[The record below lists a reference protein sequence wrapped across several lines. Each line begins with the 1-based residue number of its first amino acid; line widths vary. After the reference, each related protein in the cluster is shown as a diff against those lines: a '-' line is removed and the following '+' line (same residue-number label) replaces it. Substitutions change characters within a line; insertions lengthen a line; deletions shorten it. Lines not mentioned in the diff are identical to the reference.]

1 MTSLRPVSLRVW
13 MLHIITKGTAFTR
26 QGSYKVQVKVMIIFF
41 RETNAK
47 TIGGAGLITLLMIP
61 FFLILLAIFGIIYD
75 LMTSKGR
82 KECARTVSLFIL
94 NILTIGICLLDLPME
109 SKPHSGI
116 GFILFYALAFTP
128 LMIVFSLYTLYR
140 IGKHYRYFKSKFAI
154 ILRFNA
160 SLLFLLSLVNLFVLW
175 RIFKTYRRNDITL
188 LYFILIVLGIGSTF
202 QLIVGEL
209 EKKRIRILQ
218 KQEELDS
225 YEK

>member
-1 MTSLRPVSLRVW
+1 
-13 MLHIITKGTAFTR
+13 
-26 QGSYKVQVKVMIIFF
+26 
-41 RETNAK
+41 
-47 TIGGAGLITLLMIP
+47 MIP
-61 FFLILLAIFGIIYD
+61 FFLVLLAILGIIYD
-75 LMTSKGR
+75 LMTNKGR

-94 NILTIGICLLDLPME
+94 TILTIGICLLDLPME
-109 SKPHSGI
+109 SKPYSGI

-160 SLLFLLSLVNLFVLW
+160 FLLFLFSLVNIFVIWRSLTIYQKSGIYLF
-175 RIFKTYRRNDITL
+175 L
-188 LYFILIVLGIGSTF
+188 LVLGICSTI

-209 EKKRIRILQ
+209 EKKRIRGLPQ
-218 KQEELDS
+218 QEELGS

>member
-1 MTSLRPVSLRVW
+1 M
-13 MLHIITKGTAFTR
+13 
-26 QGSYKVQVKVMIIFF
+26 
-41 RETNAK
+41 
-47 TIGGAGLITLLMIP
+47 GGAGLITLLMIP
-61 FFLILLAIFGIIYD
+61 FFLVLLAILGIIYD
-75 LMTSKGR
+75 LMTNKGR

-109 SKPHSGI
+109 SKPYSGI
-116 GFILFYALAFTP
+116 GFILFYVLAFTP

-140 IGKHYRYFKSKFAI
+140 LGKHYRYFKSKFAI

-160 SLLFLLSLVNLFVLW
+160 FLLFLFSLVNIFVIWRALTIYQKSGIYLF
-175 RIFKTYRRNDITL
+175 L
-188 LYFILIVLGIGSTF
+188 LVLGICSTI

>member
-1 MTSLRPVSLRVW
+1 M
-13 MLHIITKGTAFTR
+13 
-26 QGSYKVQVKVMIIFF
+26 
-41 RETNAK
+41 
-47 TIGGAGLITLLMIP
+47 ITLLMLP
-61 FFLILLAIFGIIYD
+61 FFLVLLAIFGIIYD
-75 LMTSKGR
+75 LMTNKGR

-94 NILTIGICLLDLPME
+94 NTLTIGICLIDLPME
-109 SKPHSGI
+109 SKPYSGT
-116 GFILFYALAFTP
+116 GFILFYVLAFTP

-160 SLLFLLSLVNLFVLW
+160 ILLFLLSLVNTFVLF
-175 RIFKTYRRNDITL
+175 RSFNTYHRNDITL

>member
-1 MTSLRPVSLRVW
+1 

-26 QGSYKVQVKVMIIFF
+26 QGSYKIQVKVMIIFF

-75 LMTSKGR
+75 SMTSKGR

-109 SKPHSGI
+109 SKPYSGI

-154 ILRFNA
+154 ILLFNA
-160 SLLFLLSLVNLFVLW
+160 ILLFLFSLVNTFVLW
-175 RIFKTYRRNDITL
+175 RSFKIYHRNDMNL
-188 LYFILIVLGIGSTF
+188 FYFILIVLGICSTI

-209 EKKRIRILQ
+209 EMKRIRGIQ
-218 KQEELDS
+218 KQEEQDGN
-225 YEK
+225 EK

>member
-1 MTSLRPVSLRVW
+1 M
-13 MLHIITKGTAFTR
+13 
-26 QGSYKVQVKVMIIFF
+26 
-41 RETNAK
+41 
-47 TIGGAGLITLLMIP
+47 ITLLMIP
-61 FFLILLAIFGIIYD
+61 FFLVLLAILGIIYD
-75 LMTSKGR
+75 LMTNKGR

-109 SKPHSGI
+109 SKPYSGI
-116 GFILFYALAFTP
+116 GFILFYVLAFTP

-140 IGKHYRYFKSKFAI
+140 LGKHYRYFKSKFAI

-160 SLLFLLSLVNLFVLW
+160 FLLFLFSLVNIFVIWRALTIYQKSGIYLF
-175 RIFKTYRRNDITL
+175 L
-188 LYFILIVLGIGSTF
+188 LVLGICSTI